1 MKWALNDSIA
11 LNDCKL
17 EPLNVELMGSRL
29 ALRQSVIARTWPQAA
44 LKDLWSRPGD
54 LFIRKAV
61 LEQGY
66 LASQVAKVLA
76 CHPSNVSRALQK

>member
-1 MKWALNDSIA
+1 MCSSLSDQSLWWVINLAR
-11 LNDCKL
+11 
-17 EPLNVELMGSRL
+17 VELMRINGVASC
-29 ALRQSVIARTWPQAA
+29 IATKCDCKTWPQTA
-44 LKDLWSRPGD
+44 LNVWSRPGD

-66 LASQVAKVLA
+66 LASQVAKFLA